1 MLLFFYIVS
10 ENKIDYIILI
20 YINKIIII
28 YVYNVLLRKV
38 IF

>member
-20 YINKIIII
+20 FINKIIII

>member
-1 MLLFFYIVS
+1 MLLFLYIVS

-20 YINKIIII
+20 FINKIIII